1 MNLSNLRPPA
11 GQKQKKQRIGQ
22 GMGNR
27 RGKFSGRGAKGA
39 KSISGYS
46 KMRGF
51 EGGQMPLHRR
61 MPKRGFT
68 NPFREE
74 YAVLNLSRLERL
86 EGNEFSPES
95 LMESGV
101 LKKLGKGL
109 KILANGEVTRKLSVK
124 AHVFSE
130 AAKQKIEAAGGS
142 VEIILPF
149 VPAPIKYPKKEAAA
163 LRKAGKK
170 KQG

>member
-11 GQKQKKQRIGQ
+11 GQKQNKRRVGQ
-22 GMGNR
+22 GMGTR

-68 NPFREE
+68 NAFREE
-74 YAVLNLSRLERL
+74 WTVLNLSRLMKM
-86 EGNEFSPES
+86 EGVDEFSPES
-95 LMESGV
+95 LMASGA
-101 LKKLGKGL
+101 LKKIEKGL
-109 KILANGEVTRKLSVK
+109 KILAGGEVTRKISVK
-124 AHVFSE
+124 AHMFSE
-130 AAKQKIEAAGGS
+130 QAKAKIEAAGGT
-142 VEIILPF
+142 VEVIPEWI
-149 VPAPIKYPKKEAAA
+149 PAPIKNPKKEAAA
-163 LRKAGKK
+163 ERKLAKK
-170 KQG
+170 K

>member
-11 GQKQKKQRIGQ
+11 GQKQKKQRVGQ
-22 GMGNR
+22 GMGTR
-27 RGKFSGRGAKGA
+27 RGKYSGRGAKGA

-61 MPKRGFT
+61 MPKRGFN

-74 YAVLNLSRLERL
+74 YAVLNLNRLERL
-86 EGNEFSPES
+86 EGNEFSPEI
-95 LMESGV
+95 LLETGV

-109 KILANGEVTRKLSVK
+109 KILGNGEVTRKISVK
-124 AHVFSE
+124 AHMFSE
-130 AAKQKIEAAGGS
+130 SAKQKIEAAGGS
-142 VEIILPF
+142 VEVVQPF
-149 VPAPIKYPKKEAAA
+149 VPAPIKNPKKEAAA
-163 LRKAGKK
+163 QRKASKVKK
-170 KQG
+170 